1 MEENTGIEPEIKDP
15 KAVLSALERA
25 KNEAKRFREEKEA
38 LENNVSSLTQQNS
51 AMSGKLL
58 REKTR
63 SAINDL
69 GIKDADRLIKYVDF
83 NQLDFDDNFDVI
95 GLSDQ
100 IDNIRKDLPELFDP
114 KLRVA
119 GQADS
124 ADVKPAQTG
133 TKASEIQAKY
143 LLGKK

>member
-1 MEENTGIEPEIKDP
+1 MEEDTGIEPEIKDP
-15 KAVLSALERA
+15 KAVLNALERA
-25 KNEAKRFREEKEA
+25 KSEAKRFREEKEA
-38 LENNVSSLTQQNS
+38 LESNISSLTQQNS

-63 SAINDL
+63 AAITEL

-119 GQADS
+119 GQADA
-124 ADVKPAQTG
+124 ADVKPAPTG
-133 TKASEIQAKY
+133 RSASETQAKY
-143 LLGKK
+143 LLGR